1 MTAILAIARNTF
13 REAIRD
19 KILYGLLFFAVLG
32 LSGTLVLGEM
42 SLGENER
49 LTRDLGLA
57 GLSLFGVLIA
67 IFVGVSL
74 LYKELER
81 KTIYAILPKPVR
93 RFQFVIG
100 KFAGM
105 VATLGLLV
113 GLMGGVLAVLLLV
126 QQAKPDGVLL
136 RAVLLCFVEIV
147 VITAVAVFFSS
158 WSSPFL
164 SGLFTLGIF
173 VMGRS
178 APELGALA
186 AKVDSGA
193 LHWLLRAL
201 ASGLPNLNLF
211 YVSGSEVDGTHVSVH
226 GAFVDWGYMALASG
240 YALLYVV
247 ATVGLAVLLFRRRD
261 LV

>member
-19 KILYGLLFFAVLG
+19 KILYALVFFSVLG
-32 LSGTLVLGEM
+32 LCGTLVLGEM
-42 SLGENER
+42 SLGEHDR

-93 RFQFVIG
+93 RFEFVLG

-105 VATLGLLV
+105 VATLAVLV
-113 GLMGGVLAVLLLV
+113 ALMGGVLCALLLV
-126 QQAKPDGVLL
+126 QDAAPDGRLL
-136 RAVLLCFVEIV
+136 RAVLLCLLEIV

-173 VMGRS
+173 VLGRS

-186 AKVDSGA
+186 TKMKGGPMA
-193 LHWLLRAL
+193 WLLRGL
-201 ASGLPNLNLF
+201 AAGLPNLNLF
-211 YVSGSEVDGTHVSVH
+211 YVTGSEVDGTHVSVH
-226 GAFVDWGYMALASG
+226 GKFVDWGYVAMASG
-240 YALLYVV
+240 YALLYVA